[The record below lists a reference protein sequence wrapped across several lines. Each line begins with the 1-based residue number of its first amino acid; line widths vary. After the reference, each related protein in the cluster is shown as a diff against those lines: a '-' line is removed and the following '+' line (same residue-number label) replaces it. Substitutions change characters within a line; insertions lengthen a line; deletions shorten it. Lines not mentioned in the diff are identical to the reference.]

1 MRVAITLG
9 ILLLMATWS
18 GCGTTKWSD
27 TARTATEQ
35 LLITDSIDRAVSR
48 LDLRALAGKKV
59 SVDDTPAKSVT
70 DSAYLVSAVRQH
82 VLASGAI
89 LKDKKDDAEYILEVR
104 AGAVGTDRNDIL
116 FGIPATNL
124 PTMPGAVA
132 VPSQIPEIALAKK
145 TDQRAVAKISLFAYN
160 RETGRPVWQSG
171 ATPVESQ
178 TKALWVLGA
187 GPFQRGSIRRGTTFA
202 GDHVR
207 IPLIDPMLAGDGT
220 HSSVSVAD
228 EAFFVEPKEPS
239 AKTSMPA
246 VAGQPG
252 TQGKDQTAAATAA
265 AVPAGASAAAPPP
278 NAMRPPEIQSA
289 APRPDFPTGPAG
301 FARPQPGDTYPDRQ
315 VERIRDVPPTPS
327 YGTPGP
333 PLGDSRPSG
342 PWPTSSGVS
351 PAAAEMPAP
360 SSSPPAQPAENVRF
374 GDIWLDR
381 RR

>member
-9 ILLLMATWS
+9 ILLPVATWV
-18 GCGTTKWSD
+18 GCGTTKWTD

-35 LLITDSIDRAVSR
+35 LLITDAIDRAVSR

-59 SVDDTPAKSVT
+59 FLDDAPVRSVT

-89 LKDKKDDAEYILEVR
+89 LNDKRDEAEYVLEIR
-104 AGAVGTDRNDIL
+104 AGAVGTDRNDLL

-124 PTMPGAVA
+124 PTVPTVA
-132 VPSQIPEIALAKK
+132 TVPNQIPEIALAKK

-171 ATPVESQ
+171 AVPVESQ

-202 GDHVR
+202 GDRLH
-207 IPLIDPMLAGDGT
+207 IPLIDPMIAGDGA

-228 EAFFVEPKEPS
+228 EAFFVEPKEPAS
-239 AKTSMPA
+239 KTTKPA
-246 VAGQPG
+246 VAGPSDAKSTEQ
-252 TQGKDQTAAATAA
+252 AAAAPAT

-278 NAMRPPEIQSA
+278 NAGNSP
-289 APRPDFPTGPAG
+289 
-301 FARPQPGDTYPDRQ
+301 PDRGGQ
-315 VERIRDVPPTPS
+315 RVQNVPPAPS
-327 YGTPGP
+327 AGSPGQ
-333 PLGDSRPSG
+333 PLGTFRLSG
-342 PWPTSSGVS
+342 PWSSPSEPS
-351 PAAAEMPAP
+351 PSGAQAPAP
-360 SSSPPAQPAENVRF
+360 PASTPAQPAEGVRV
-374 GDIWLDR
+374 GDRFLDVWR
-381 RR
+381 